1 MSTVLWMP
9 SAVADLQDIQEYI
22 SKDSV
27 FYANKFVDDA
37 FAATEML
44 EIFPEIG
51 RVVPELGIEMVRE
64 IFHGSYRI
72 IYELFNDKAHVI
84 AVVHGKR
91 PLPDISRSSHVDSI
105 DIDHVP

>member
-1 MSTVLWMP
+1 MSAVLWMP
-9 SAVADLQDIQEYI
+9 SAVADLQNIQEYI

-27 FYANKFVDDA
+27 FYANKFVDDV
-37 FAATEML
+37 FSATEKL

-51 RVVPELGIEMVRE
+51 RIVPELGVQSVRE

-72 IYELFNDKAHVI
+72 IYELINDNPQVV

-91 PLPDISRSSHVDSI
+91 LLPDIAHFSSIQSPEND
-105 DIDHVP
+105 